1 MISEKQ
7 LDANRRNAR
16 NSTGPTTAKGKR
28 NSSHNAVRH
37 GFTGHVVI
45 LTPEDREAHDKFCD
59 ELIESLQPETA
70 IERQIAHAISEDY
83 WRTNRLRAAE
93 NNIFA
98 KASAGSQSEIGTALD
113 TADAFLREAKQLQLL
128 TLYEQRINRAIQ
140 KNMDQ
145 LRALQTERKAE
156 SKQQMDEAM
165 LLAQLSLSKGMPY
178 DPAIDFP
185 AIGRA
190 CALAALSPQESGQRR
205 QPLVSGFVYSSAE
218 INRAID
224 RNNRL
229 NEAKNLGTRDSSR
242 GLTSKAA

>member
-7 LDANRRNAR
+7 LEANRRNAQS
-16 NSTGPTTAKGKR
+16 STGPTTEKGKR

-37 GFTGHVVI
+37 GFTGQVVI
-45 LTPEDREAHDKFCD
+45 LTPEDREAHDKFCAGIIAD
-59 ELIESLQPETA
+59 LKPESAVEQQLAQS
-70 IERQIAHAISEDY
+70 ISEDF
-83 WRTNRLRAAE
+83 WRGNRLRATE

-98 KASAGSQSEIGTALD
+98 KASAGSQSEVETALA

-145 LRALQTERKAE
+145 FRALQTERKAE
-156 SKQQMDEAM
+156 NETQMEQAM
-165 LLAQLSLSKGMPY
+165 LLAQQSLIKGLPY
-178 DPAIDFP
+178 NPAAD
-185 AIGRA
+185 
-190 CALAALSPQESGQRR
+190 
-205 QPLVSGFVYSSAE
+205 GFVYSSAE

-229 NEAKNLGTRDSSR
+229 NEAKTLGTRDSSR